1 MSKNKRFNEFLYL
14 EEVGVDKRERDEL
27 GVSDLG
33 SAPVEFPR
41 EFCTGLFPLEFA
53 EVTDIGVSSSKS
65 MRRCVFERRL
75 ELARPVMI
83 SFDEFF
89 CVSLIFSHHNKF
101 SFHYCLSQQS
111 RQNFKTFFCKH
122 TNFTIV
128 NSEHTSQL
136 HRPWA

>member
-1 MSKNKRFNEFLYL
+1 MQRQKSKYKIVSNYAAFSQYLNCKRPKSMSKNKIFNEFLYL

-41 EFCTGLFPLEFA
+41 EFCTCLFPLEFA

-89 CVSLIFSHHNKF
+89 CVS
-101 SFHYCLSQQS
+101 
-111 RQNFKTFFCKH
+111 
-122 TNFTIV
+122 
-128 NSEHTSQL
+128 
-136 HRPWA
+136 

>member
-1 MSKNKRFNEFLYL
+1 MNEFLYL

-89 CVSLIFSHHNKF
+89 CVS
-101 SFHYCLSQQS
+101 
-111 RQNFKTFFCKH
+111 
-122 TNFTIV
+122 
-128 NSEHTSQL
+128 
-136 HRPWA
+136 

>member
-1 MSKNKRFNEFLYL
+1 MSRVNSALVTSKNKWKIISNYVPFSKYLNCKRLKSRCQTKGFNEFLYL

-89 CVSLIFSHHNKF
+89 CVS
-101 SFHYCLSQQS
+101 
-111 RQNFKTFFCKH
+111 
-122 TNFTIV
+122 
-128 NSEHTSQL
+128 
-136 HRPWA
+136 

>member
-1 MSKNKRFNEFLYL
+1 MEDFFKLCGLLTISELQKTQSMSKTKDSNEFLYL
-14 EEVGVDKRERDEL
+14 EEVGVDKREREEL

-33 SAPVEFPR
+33 SAVELFPR

-89 CVSLIFSHHNKF
+89 CVS
-101 SFHYCLSQQS
+101 
-111 RQNFKTFFCKH
+111 
-122 TNFTIV
+122 
-128 NSEHTSQL
+128 
-136 HRPWA
+136 

>member
-1 MSKNKRFNEFLYL
+1 MCIFDELFETGVFFREEALEDGAEAVAVVLALRLPAFGGGVGDGVLEAAL

-89 CVSLIFSHHNKF
+89 CVS
-101 SFHYCLSQQS
+101 
-111 RQNFKTFFCKH
+111 
-122 TNFTIV
+122 
-128 NSEHTSQL
+128 
-136 HRPWA
+136 